1 MQQRIHQ
8 CPLSLKSCRPP
19 GSRSCS
25 SEGHSTTLER
35 VQYEQTNVMQWVYL
49 EKMAL
54 EQILDNL
61 QSQLTALGDI
71 HSSFETCT
79 RPNASVRNPE
89 NTVARYG
96 STEAVTTYTDIY
108 EEQDTNAE
116 AYLERSIPAQAV
128 ECLKSMK
135 LGHQERDF
143 VGFGHQRLNNYY
155 QTLPMHKHSEKHP

>member
-1 MQQRIHQ
+1 MGLLGKDGTGADSGQPIVSAYTPSIVKRHKAIKTSEFGSGSTSDKHGG
-8 CPLSLKSCRPP
+8 CPR
-19 GSRSCS
+19 
-25 SEGHSTTLER
+25 E
-35 VQYEQTNVMQWVYL
+35 
-49 EKMAL
+49 
-54 EQILDNL
+54 
-61 QSQLTALGDI
+61 QSQLTAFGDI

-79 RPNASVRNPE
+79 RPNASVCNPE

-108 EEQDTNAE
+108 EEQDANAE

-135 LGHQERDF
+135 LGHQERDL
-143 VGFGHQRLNNYY
+143 VGFGHQRLNHYY